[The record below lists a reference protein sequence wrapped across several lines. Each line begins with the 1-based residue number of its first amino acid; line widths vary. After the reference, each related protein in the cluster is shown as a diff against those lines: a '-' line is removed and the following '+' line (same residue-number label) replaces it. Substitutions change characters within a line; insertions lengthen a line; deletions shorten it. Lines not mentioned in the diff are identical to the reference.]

1 MSEWTTATDRPGYRC
16 KVIQRGRCT
25 ISIHRPEA
33 AETARNEST
42 ARVALEATM
51 RDYLQRRTSA

>member
-25 ISIHRPEA
+25 IAIHRPEA
-33 AETARNEST
+33 AETAGNEDT
-42 ARVALEATM
+42 ARAALEAVM
-51 RDYLQRRTSA
+51 REQTQRRTSA